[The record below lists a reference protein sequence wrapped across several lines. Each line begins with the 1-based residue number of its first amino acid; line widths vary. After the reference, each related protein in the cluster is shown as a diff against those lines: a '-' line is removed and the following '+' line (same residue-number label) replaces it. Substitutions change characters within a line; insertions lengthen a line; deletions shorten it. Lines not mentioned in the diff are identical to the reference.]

1 MKKPQISIDADVHQK
16 LKRYCAIKGKKLSQI
31 GSSVLRAFLETEHD
45 LIESEGEMTIEG
57 EQDKPETI
65 VKILRE

>member
-1 MKKPQISIDADVHQK
+1 MKKPQISIDVDVHQS

-31 GSSVLRAFLETEHD
+31 GSKVLRAFLETEHG

-57 EQDKPETI
+57 TEGKPKTI
-65 VKILRE
+65 VKVLRE